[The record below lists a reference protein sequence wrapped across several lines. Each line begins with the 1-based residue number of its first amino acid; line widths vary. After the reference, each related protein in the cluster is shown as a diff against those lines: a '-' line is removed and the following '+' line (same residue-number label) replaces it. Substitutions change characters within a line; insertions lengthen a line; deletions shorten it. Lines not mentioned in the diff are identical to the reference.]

1 MVRAAIPAKKGEIM
15 KRSAAVLAGLLVPA
29 FLLAGAVVNSAMA
42 QQKAAKATATQK
54 VLVENDKVRV
64 YEVTYK
70 PGAENPSVP
79 SSSSRVVRALKGGT
93 IQRIYSDGKKENV
106 TYKAGQ
112 VRLNEP
118 GPGYTAKNI
127 GKTAI
132 VLYVVQVK

>member
-1 MVRAAIPAKKGEIM
+1 MKKLVSVLVGMVI
-15 KRSAAVLAGLLVPA
+15 PA
-29 FLLAGAVVNSAMA
+29 FLMTGGMANSVVA
-42 QQKAAKATATQK
+42 QEKAAKATATQK
-54 VLVENDKVRV
+54 VLLESDKVRV

-70 PGAENPSVP
+70 PGAENTSVP

-106 TYKAGQ
+106 IYKAGQ

-127 GKTAI
+127 GKTQI
-132 VLYVVQVK
+132 VFYVVQVK

>member
-1 MVRAAIPAKKGEIM
+1 MR
-15 KRSAAVLAGLLVPA
+15 RFAAVLAGLLVPA
-29 FLLAGAVVNSAMA
+29 FLLAGAVVNSATA

-54 VLVENDKVRV
+54 VLLESDKVRV

-70 PGAENPSVP
+70 PGAENTSVP

-118 GPGYTAKNI
+118 GPAFTAKNI

-132 VLYVVQVK
+132 VFYVVQVK

>member
-1 MVRAAIPAKKGEIM
+1 MGEIM
-15 KRSAAVLAGLLVPA
+15 KKLTALLAGLLVPA

-42 QQKAAKATATQK
+42 QEKMAKATVTQK
-54 VLVENDKVRV
+54 TLLENGKVKV
-64 YEVTYK
+64 YEVTFK
-70 PGAENPSVP
+70 PGAENTSVP

-106 TYKAGQ
+106 IYKAGQ

-127 GKTAI
+127 GKTQI
-132 VLYVVQVK
+132 VFYVVQVK

>member
-1 MVRAAIPAKKGEIM
+1 MKKLFGFVVSI
-15 KRSAAVLAGLLVPA
+15 LVPA
-29 FLLAGAVVNSAMA
+29 FIMAGAVVNSATA
-42 QQKAAKATATQK
+42 QQKAAKATATGK
-54 VLVENDKVRV
+54 VLLESDKVRV

-70 PGAENPSVP
+70 PGAENTSVP

-127 GKTAI
+127 GKTQI

>member
-1 MVRAAIPAKKGEIM
+1 MKKSVGFVVSI
-15 KRSAAVLAGLLVPA
+15 LVPA
-29 FLLAGAVVNSAMA
+29 FIMAGAVVNSATA
-42 QQKAAKATATQK
+42 QQKAAKATATGK
-54 VLVENDKVRV
+54 VLLESDKVRV

-70 PGAENPSVP
+70 PGAENTSVP

-127 GKTAI
+127 GKTQI
-132 VLYVVQVK
+132 VLYIVQVK

>member
-1 MVRAAIPAKKGEIM
+1 MR
-15 KRSAAVLAGLLVPA
+15 RFAAVLAGLLVPA
-29 FLLAGAVVNSAMA
+29 FLLAGAVVNSATA
-42 QQKAAKATATQK
+42 QQKAAKATATGK
-54 VLVENDKVRV
+54 VLLESDKVRV

-70 PGAENPSVP
+70 PGAENTSVP

-127 GKTAI
+127 GKTQI

>member
-1 MVRAAIPAKKGEIM
+1 MKKLVGFVVSI
-15 KRSAAVLAGLLVPA
+15 LVPA
-29 FLLAGAVVNSAMA
+29 FIMAGAVVNSATA
-42 QQKAAKATATQK
+42 QQKAAKATATGK
-54 VLVENDKVRV
+54 VLLESDKVRV

-70 PGAENPSVP
+70 PGAENTSVP

-127 GKTAI
+127 GKTQI